1 MEQPPKSPITAPSLE
16 AIRETA
22 ARVAPYLLHTPTVPC
37 YSPVVAERVGEDTD
51 VVFKLELL
59 QRTGSFKPRG
69 ALNVMMHLSDEEKAR
84 GVTAFS
90 AGNHAIAT
98 AFAAQTLGISA
109 TVAMPKTANPFR
121 VAQCQRYG
129 ATIKFADDIAALI
142 QTVEGLQRDEG
153 RTLVHPFEGVHT
165 SEGTATVGLEL
176 LEDAGQLDAVIVP
189 VGGGGLISG
198 IAAAV
203 KQLNPTIQVF
213 GVEPEGATGMA
224 ESLKQGAPV
233 SRVALSTIADSL
245 GAPLHMPYSFSL
257 VAQYVDQMV
266 TVSDAEMAAHMRL
279 MFEEMK
285 LAVEPAGAA
294 ALAALTGPL
303 RQPLSGRR
311 VGVVVC
317 GSNIDVATWQRFAN
331 G

>member
-1 MEQPPKSPITAPSLE
+1 MTSVVPPTLD
-16 AIRETA
+16 AIRQTA
-22 ARVAPYLLHTPTVPC
+22 DRVSQYLIRTPTVPC
-37 YSPVVAERVGEDTD
+37 YSPVIAERVGTDTQAL
-51 VVFKLELL
+51 FKLEVL

-69 ALNVMMHLSDEEKAR
+69 ALNVMMHLSETEKAQ

-98 AFAAQTLGISA
+98 AFAAQTLGLSA

-129 ATIKFADDIAALI
+129 ANIEFADDIASLI
-142 QTVEGLQRDEG
+142 ATVERLKKDEG
-153 RTLVHPFEGVHT
+153 RTLVHPFEGVYT
-165 SEGTATVGLEL
+165 SEGTATLGLEL
-176 LEDAGQLDAVIVP
+176 LEDAGKLDAVIVP

-203 KQLNPTIQVF
+203 KQVDPDCRVF

-224 ESLKQGAPV
+224 DSLKQGAPLSKV
-233 SRVALSTIADSL
+233 TLSTIADSL
-245 GAPLHMPYSFSL
+245 GAPMHTPYAYGL
-257 VAQYVDQMV
+257 VERYVDDMV
-266 TVSDAEMAAHMRL
+266 TVSDSDMVDHMRL

-303 RQPLSGRR
+303 RETLTGCR
-311 VGVVVC
+311 VGVIVC
-317 GSNIDVATWQRFAN
+317 GSNIDVATWQRLA
-331 G
+331 GVSPS